1 MFLSQ
6 SVTHAIF
13 PRKQFEVHPNKQ
25 HRQLQR
31 LSDTCWSCSYSVVDA
46 VCSTFDLVLA
56 TLEELANGEDR
67 SRAVEATGIWTQVQK
82 FKYWCR

>member
-1 MFLSQ
+1 MCFCHKALHMPFSPESSSKSIQ
-6 SVTHAIF
+6 ISNT
-13 PRKQFEVHPNKQ
+13 
-25 HRQLQR
+25 QLQR
-31 LSDTCWSCSYSVVDA
+31 LSDTCWSCRYSVVDA